1 MAEIKR
7 TFQAGKMNK
16 NLDERVVPN
25 GEYRD
30 ALNIEVRTSDDN
42 DAGAVQLLSGNIQ
55 RLESTDFGSMNA
67 TESFGGEKSCFV
79 GSITNERTNKAY
91 FFIASPKGDDYST
104 NSGLDNGFDMSK
116 VYKDMIVEYDTVTK
130 TIKPVVVDIFKVQ
143 TTQASL
149 YATATGITGS
159 CLLYTSPSP
168 RDS

>member
-1 MAEIKR
+1 MAGIKR

-55 RLESTDFGSMNA
+55 RLENADFGIMNA

-79 GSITNERTNKAY
+79 GSISNE
-91 FFIASPKGDDYST
+91 
-104 NSGLDNGFDMSK
+104 
-116 VYKDMIVEYDTVTK
+116 
-130 TIKPVVVDIFKVQ
+130 
-143 TTQASL
+143 
-149 YATATGITGS
+149 
-159 CLLYTSPSP
+159 
-168 RDS
+168 